1 MNRLTLTLLLLAL
14 CGVAG
19 ADTPQKV
26 LDCMRANLPPS
37 LRMQDFELTTT
48 DQDAS
53 THVLRGRLYGLREQD
68 ASADH
73 VRAMLYVK
81 EPANLAGSAFL
92 LREATGTRDQGM
104 YVYLPSVRRVR
115 RVTGEFADGA
125 LLGSAF
131 NYQDFKQ
138 FQNAFDGLATTL
150 EAAEVIEQ
158 RPVYVL
164 SSKPLAG
171 SPSSYSRI
179 RSWVDQ
185 QTCVPL
191 KVEFYQQKT
200 LRKQL
205 NVSVKALQQS
215 NNFWYASEV
224 TIRDLKE
231 GRSSQLRVL
240 KVESG
245 GKLSKN
251 YFDPQLFY
259 LGG

>member
-1 MNRLTLTLLLLAL
+1 MKRLTLILLLGI
-14 CGVAG
+14 CGIAHADG
-19 ADTPQKV
+19 AQKV
-26 LDCMRANLPPS
+26 LECMRGNLPPT
-37 LRMQDFELTTT
+37 LRLQDFELTTT
-48 DQDAS
+48 ETDAN
-53 THVLRGRLYGLREQD
+53 TQVLRGRLYGLSEKE
-68 ASADH
+68 ADTNH
-73 VRAMLYVK
+73 VRVMLHVK
-81 EPANLAGSAFL
+81 EPASLAGSAFL
-92 LREATGTRDQGM
+92 LREATGARDQGM

-138 FQNAFDGLATTL
+138 LQNAFEGLASTQ
-150 EAAEVIEQ
+150 EAAEVLEK
-158 RPVYVL
+158 RPVHVL
-164 SSKPLAG
+164 SFKPLPG
-171 SPSSYSRI
+171 SPSAYSRI

-205 NVSVKALQQS
+205 IVPVAALQQS
-215 NNFWYASEV
+215 NQYWYATEA

-231 GRSSQLRVL
+231 GRSSQLKVL
-240 KVESG
+240 KVQSG

-251 YFDPQLFY
+251 YFDPGLFY

>member
-1 MNRLTLTLLLLAL
+1 MKRLTLALLLAL
-14 CGVAG
+14 CGPAS
-19 ADTPQKV
+19 ADTSQKV
-26 LDCMRANLPPS
+26 LECMRNNLPPS

-48 DQDAS
+48 DRNAN
-53 THVLRGRLYGLREQD
+53 THVLRGKIYGLREQIAD
-68 ASADH
+68 ASH
-73 VRAMLYVK
+73 VRVMLHVK
-81 EPANLAGSAFL
+81 APSNLAGSAFL
-92 LREATGTRDQGM
+92 LREATSIGDQGM

-138 FQNAFDGLATTL
+138 LQNAFDGLATSL

-158 RPVYVL
+158 RPVHVL
-164 SSKPLAG
+164 SFTPLPG
-171 SPSSYSRI
+171 SPSAYSRI

-185 QTCVPL
+185 ETCVPL

-205 NVSVKALQQS
+205 TASVKTLKQS

-224 TIRDLKE
+224 SIRDLKS
-231 GRSSQLRVL
+231 GSDSQLRLL

-245 GKLSKN
+245 GKVSKN